1 MDWVKIVYSFILL
14 VCGILI
20 FVTSSSRKGD
30 ERKKFISTKAQSYAF
45 VVVIGML
52 ILEVIESIYRTFQ
65 GKNSYDG
72 IGISPLIFLTMI
84 SVVYLITFLTYRK
97 KYGD

>member
-20 FVTSSSRKGD
+20 FVSSSSRKGD
-30 ERKKFISTKAQSYAF
+30 ERKKFISTKAQSYSF
-45 VVVIGML
+45 MIVIGVL
-52 ILEVIESIYRTFQ
+52 ILDVVESIYRTFQ
-65 GKNSYDG
+65 GKSSYDG
-72 IGISPLIFLTMI
+72 IGISPLMFLTTI

>member
-14 VCGILI
+14 VCGLLI

-65 GKNSYDG
+65 GK
-72 IGISPLIFLTMI
+72 ILMTALAF
-84 SVVYLITFLTYRK
+84 RR
-97 KYGD
+97 

>member
-14 VCGILI
+14 VCGLLI

-30 ERKKFISTKAQSYAF
+30 ERKKFISTKAQSYVF

>member
-20 FVTSSSRKGD
+20 FVPSSSRKGD

-65 GKNSYDG
+65 GKSSYDG

-84 SVVYLITFLTYRK
+84 SVIYLITFLMYRK

>member
-14 VCGILI
+14 VCGLLI
-20 FVTSSSRKGD
+20 FFTSSSRKGD

>member
-14 VCGILI
+14 VCGLLI

-65 GKNSYDG
+65 GK
-72 IGISPLIFLTMI
+72 ILTMA
-84 SVVYLITFLTYRK
+84 LAFRH
-97 KYGD
+97 

>member
-14 VCGILI
+14 VCGLLI

>member
-84 SVVYLITFLTYRK
+84 SVIYLITFLMYRK

>member
-14 VCGILI
+14 VCGLSI

>member
-20 FVTSSSRKGD
+20 FLSSSSRKGD

>member
-14 VCGILI
+14 ICGLLI

>member
-20 FVTSSSRKGD
+20 FVSLSSRKGD

-45 VVVIGML
+45 VVVISML
-52 ILEVIESIYRTFQ
+52 ILEVVESIYRTFQ
-65 GKNSYDG
+65 GKSSYDSN
-72 IGISPLIFLTMI
+72 GISPLIFLTMI

>member
-97 KYGD
+97 KYAD

>member
-20 FVTSSSRKGD
+20 FVSSSSRKGD
-30 ERKKFISTKAQSYAF
+30 ERRKFISTKAQSYAF

-52 ILEVIESIYRTFQ
+52 ILEVVESIYRTFQ
-65 GKNSYDG
+65 GKSSYG
-72 IGISPLIFLTMI
+72 GNGISPLIFLTMI
-84 SVVYLITFLTYRK
+84 SVVYLVTFLTYRK

>member
-84 SVVYLITFLTYRK
+84 SVIYLITFLMYKK